1 MASGSDALDVI
12 VVGAGWAGLGV
23 SYYLSRAGLRHRVL
37 ERGRIG
43 ETWRT
48 QRWDSFRMN
57 LPNIQTVMPGDR
69 YDGPD
74 PEGALTRDE
83 FVALLDDFAER
94 NRLPVEGDS
103 EVTELAPGPVAGI
116 YRLVTE
122 RGTLEARNVVI
133 ASGNLNRPVR
143 PTWTVD
149 LPRNLTQIDTSDY
162 RNASA
167 IPPGAVLVVGSGQ
180 SGGQIAEDLVRAGRQ
195 VFLATSQ
202 VGRARRRY
210 RGRDI
215 MIWLVQ
221 SGMFDVPRKDFVQP
235 SGRIAPRPLFGAQ
248 HTISLQSLSAQGVV
262 LLGRIDGIESDG
274 RLSIADDVE
283 DNIRFADEMSTK
295 MQRQIDDYIART
307 GSNAPPAEPDPAENA
322 ALRLP
327 RPTIRS
333 LDLAER
339 GITTVIWCTGFQGD
353 FTWIRL
359 PDVLDARRQP
369 LHEGGITK
377 QPGIYFAGMDLAV
390 TRKSGTVLAVQDESA
405 RLVEYITRHD
415 SVSAQGRQ

>member
-1 MASGSDALDVI
+1 MASENDTLDAI

-23 SYYLSRAGLRHRVL
+23 SYYLTQAGLRHRVL
-37 ERGRIG
+37 ERGQVG

-57 LPNIQTVMPGDR
+57 IPNIQTVMPGDH
-69 YDGPD
+69 YSGPD

-94 NRLPVEGDS
+94 NRLPIEPDS
-103 EVTELAPGPVAGI
+103 AVTELAPDRADGV
-116 YRLVTE
+116 YRLVAV
-122 RGTLEARNVVI
+122 RGTLRAQNVVI
-133 ASGNLNRPVR
+133 ASGNLNCPLRPA
-143 PTWTVD
+143 WAAG
-149 LPRNLTQIDTSDY
+149 LPRSLHQIDTSAY
-162 RNASA
+162 RNN
-167 IPPGAVLVVGSGQ
+167 PGALHPGAALVVESGQ
-180 SGGQIAEDLVRAGRQ
+180 SGGQNAEDLAQAGRQ

-221 SGMFDVPRKDFVQP
+221 CGLFDVPRKEFVQS

-262 LLGRIDGIESDG
+262 LLGRLNGIESDG
-274 RLSIADDVE
+274 RLSFAEDLE
-283 DNIRFADEMSTK
+283 DNIRFADEVSAK

-307 GSNAPPAEPDPAENA
+307 GVDASRAEPDPAEVV
-322 ALRLP
+322 ALTLP
-327 RPTIRS
+327 NPSIHS
-333 LDLAER
+333 LDLAKH

-353 FTWIRL
+353 YTWVRL
-359 PDVLDARRQP
+359 PGVLDRRGQP
-369 LHEGGITK
+369 VHEEGVTK
-377 QPGIYFAGMDLAV
+377 HRGIYFAGLDLAV
-390 TRKSGTVLAVQDESA
+390 TRKSGTILAVKDEPA
-405 RLVEYITRHD
+405 RLRRPHLTP
-415 SVSAQGRQ
+415 